1 MKLITA
7 YQKPYLQTN
16 DGQIINLNTLEITTE
31 INNAQPV
38 KVGKELKI
46 SKHRNNN
53 FLDKAGKIFKISRI
67 SKFYGNGWYKL
78 ENNIVLFV
86 IIQGDTLQLI
96 GHYPVHY
103 LKLLYR
109 YIIHFNC
116 FPGGVG

>member
-1 MKLITA
+1 MKLVTA

-16 DGQIINLNTLEITTE
+16 DGKIINLNTLELAE
-31 INNAQPV
+31 IDNVHPV

-96 GHYPVHY
+96 GHYPVYY

-116 FPGGVG
+116 FSSEV

>member
-1 MKLITA
+1 MKLVTA

-16 DGQIINLNTLEITTE
+16 DGQIINLNTLEPAE
-31 INNAQPV
+31 ISDNIQPV
-38 KVGKELKI
+38 RVGKELKI

-116 FPGGVG
+116 FPSEV